1 MKKRKLLPL
10 LICSLCAGTTAI
22 AGGHETDADE
32 GNAENM
38 PTIIVEGTR
47 LEDISGKEV
56 KSADLAE
63 ALAKKSAAISI
74 VRRSGIA
81 NDIILRGQKK
91 DNINIL
97 IDGGKIYGAC
107 PNRMDPP
114 TSHVLTNNIESVE
127 IIEGPYDV
135 ENFGTLSGAVKIV
148 TKEPEEG
155 FHGEVSLNVGS
166 WDYLK
171 GAATLSGGTDRVR
184 AMVSVSKES
193 SGQYEDGDG
202 NTFAE
207 QIENYDPASTAR
219 YKEEYR
225 DLDAYDKSTFMGKL
239 YVDVTENQELKLSYT
254 ANRSDDILYP
264 SSKMDALYDDS
275 DIFDIGYSIRD
286 LGRFSREL
294 SFHYYNSQVEHPM
307 STRYRLSSGPDS
319 MNEMTHYLETETQG
333 AKIKNSFDLRDGTEM
348 TVGLDFSRRNW
359 DGVFQAKGMMAM
371 VDGFVSID
379 DVDTDNAAIFV
390 EAEKDFNN
398 FNLKLGARYDDTTIE
413 TAGMQPDNDYSAFSA
428 FAFGTYSLQ
437 DGLKVFGGLGRSARV
452 PDAREL
458 YMIMPMMDNVMMIG
472 NPDLDQT
479 TNTEVDLGLEINTGS
494 LHLKPKIFYS
504 WLGDF
509 IIYNDSKMMRRFD
522 NVDASIYGFSVDGSY
537 NFTDDLYLDFGLAYQ
552 RGEKDEAQP
561 GQTDKDLPEIPP
573 LKGTMSLN
581 WEYSDDSLAK
591 VEVVASDSWTRYDED
606 NGEQE
611 LDSWAVLNLKVHHSL
626 TDHIKLTAGIDN
638 VFDKTYAVSN
648 TYKDL
653 TLLESGGNEV
663 ILMNEPGRY
672 FYLNA
677 AYKF

>member
-1 MKKRKLLPL
+1 MKKRQVLPL
-10 LICSLCAGTTAI
+10 IVCSSLCA
-22 AGGHETDADE
+22 AGVAAEQDDQKDETE
-32 GNAENM
+32 EM
-38 PTIIVEGTR
+38 PEMVVEGTR
-47 LEDISGKEV
+47 LDDIAGKEV

-63 ALAKKSAAISI
+63 ALSKKVPSVSL

-114 TSHVLTNNIESVE
+114 TSHILTNNIESVE
-127 IIEGPYDV
+127 ITEGPYDV
-135 ENFGTLSGAVKIV
+135 ENFGTLSGAVKIT

-155 FHGEVSLNVGS
+155 MHGEISLNVGS
-166 WDYLK
+166 WNYLK
-171 GAATLSGGTDRVR
+171 GAATLTGGTDRVR
-184 AMVSVSKES
+184 AMASISHES
-193 SGQYEDGDG
+193 SDQYEDGDG
-202 NTFAE
+202 NDFAE
-207 QIENYDPASTAR
+207 QIENYDPTSKAR
-219 YKEEYR
+219 YQDKYR
-225 DLDAYDKSTFMGKL
+225 NLDAYEKATFMGKL
-239 YVDVTENQELKLSYT
+239 YVDVTDNQELKLSYT
-254 ANRSDDILYP
+254 ANRSDDVLYP

-275 DIFDIGYSIRD
+275 DIFDAEYIIRD
-286 LGRFSREL
+286 LGDWSREL
-294 SFHYYNSQVEHPM
+294 SIHYYNSQVEHPM
-307 STRYRLSSGPDS
+307 STRYRMSSGPNS
-319 MNEMTHYLETETQG
+319 MNEMTHYIETEMQG
-333 AKIKNSFDLRDGTEM
+333 AKVKNSWDLSDGTAM

-359 DGVFQAKGMMAM
+359 DGVFEGEGMMAM

-390 EAEKDFNN
+390 EAEKNFDN

-413 TAGMQPDNDYSAFSA
+413 PAGMQPSNDYSFFSA
-428 FAFGTYSLQ
+428 YAFGTYGLQ
-437 DGLKVFGGLGRSARV
+437 EGMKLFGGIGRSARV

-458 YMIMPMMDNVMMIG
+458 YMIMPMMGKPMMIG
-472 NPDLDQT
+472 NPDLDQV
-479 TNTEVDLGLEINTGS
+479 TNTEIDLGLE
-494 LHLKPKIFYS
+494 LHAGNLYIKPKLFYS

-522 NVDASIYGFSVDGSY
+522 NVDSTIYGFSIDGSY
-537 NFTDDLYLDFGLAYQ
+537 NFTDEVYLDFGLAYQ

-573 LKGTMSLN
+573 LKGVLSLN
-581 WEYSDDSLAK
+581 WEYMDDSLARA
-591 VEVVASDSWTRYDED
+591 EVVGADSWTRYDAD

-611 LDSWAVLNLKVHHSL
+611 LDSWVILNLKVDHAL
-626 TDHIKLTAGIDN
+626 TRHINLVLGVDN
-638 VFDKTYAVSN
+638 VFDETYAVSN

-653 TLLESGGNEV
+653 TLLEAGGGDV
-663 ILMNEPGRY
+663 MLMNEPGRY

>member
-10 LICSLCAGTTAI
+10 LVCSLCTSTTAL
-22 AGGHETDADE
+22 AADQKTDKDNSE
-32 GNAENM
+32 KM

-47 LEDISGKEV
+47 LEDVSGKEV
-56 KSADLAE
+56 RSADLAE
-63 ALAKKSAAISI
+63 ALAKKAASISV

-114 TSHVLTNNIESVE
+114 TSHILTNNIESVE
-127 IIEGPYDV
+127 ITEGPYDV
-135 ENFGTLSGAVKIV
+135 ENFGTLSGAVKIT

-166 WDYLK
+166 WDYRK

-184 AMVSVSKES
+184 AMVSISRES

-207 QIENYDPASTAR
+207 QINNYDPASMAR
-219 YKEEYR
+219 YKEEYE

-275 DIFDIGYSIRD
+275 DIFDVGYTIQD
-286 LGRFSREL
+286 LGWFSREL
-294 SFHYYNSQVEHPM
+294 SFQYYNSQVEHPM
-307 STRYRLSSGPDS
+307 STRYRLSSGPNS
-319 MNEMTHYLETETQG
+319 MNEMTHYLETEMQG
-333 AKIKNSFDLRDGTEM
+333 AKIKNSFESGDGTTI

-371 VDGFVSID
+371 TDGFVSID
-379 DVDTDNAAIFV
+379 DVDTDNAALFV

-413 TAGMQPDNDYSAFSA
+413 TAGMQPDNEYTAFSA

-458 YMIMPMMDNVMMIG
+458 YMIMPMMGNAMMVG

-494 LHLKPKIFYS
+494 LYLKPKVFYS

-509 IIYNDSKMMRRFD
+509 IIYNDSKAMRRFD
-522 NVDASIYGFSVDGSY
+522 NMDATIYGFSVDGSY
-537 NFTDDLYLDFGLAYQ
+537 NFTDELYLDFGLAYQ

-561 GQTDKDLPEIPP
+561 GQNDKDLPEIPP
-573 LKGTMSLN
+573 LKGVMSLN
-581 WEYSDDSLAK
+581 WEYMDDSLVK

-611 LDSWAVLNLKVHHSL
+611 LDSWAVLNLKVHHAL
-626 TDHIKLTAGIDN
+626 TDSIKLTAGIDN
-638 VFDKTYAVSN
+638 LFDKTYAVSN

-653 TLLESGGNEV
+653 TLLESGGSEV